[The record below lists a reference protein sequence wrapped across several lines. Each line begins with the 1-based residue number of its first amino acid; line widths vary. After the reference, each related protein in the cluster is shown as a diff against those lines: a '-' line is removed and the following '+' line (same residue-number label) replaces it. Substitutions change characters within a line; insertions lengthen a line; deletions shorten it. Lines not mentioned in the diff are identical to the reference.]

1 MSLEDMEFVK
11 VPWKID
17 NVNIEAGMLILIPD
31 PHGGVI
37 IVGAESITYHNGTNY
52 HTMAPPK
59 I

>member
-1 MSLEDMEFVK
+1 MEFVK

-17 NVNIEAGMLILIPD
+17 NVNIEAGMLIPIPD

-52 HTMAPPK
+52 HTIAPPK